1 MGPPLGGRCSTWPG
15 PDSRDFGL
23 AGMLQHVVRTE
34 FARIRSSRGA
44 PVSDSSAVFGGSG
57 AGNTDFW
64 KKGAGG
70 RAGSRSECRAF
81 GKAVNRRDDG
91 RPAKDIALIE
101 GRTNISRARAFH
113 RVRPPKIRVPGTPSS
128 RNIRFNL
135 EPRARRMAVCYTP
148 ERVWRVVRYN
158 NSCLLV
164 ICFFVA

>member
-1 MGPPLGGRCSTWPG
+1 MLIAWAHPWGGRCSTWSG

-44 PVSDSSAVFGGSG
+44 PYSDPSAVFREEGVPGTLG
-57 AGNTDFW
+57 FLEKREPVEGPVRD
-64 KKGAGG
+64 
-70 RAGSRSECRAF
+70 SECRAF

-91 RPAKDIALIE
+91 RPAKDVALIE
-101 GRTNISRARAFH
+101 GRTNISPARAFH

-135 EPRARRMAVCYTP
+135 ESQAMRMAVCYTLK
-148 ERVWRVVRYN
+148 RV
-158 NSCLLV
+158 
-164 ICFFVA
+164 